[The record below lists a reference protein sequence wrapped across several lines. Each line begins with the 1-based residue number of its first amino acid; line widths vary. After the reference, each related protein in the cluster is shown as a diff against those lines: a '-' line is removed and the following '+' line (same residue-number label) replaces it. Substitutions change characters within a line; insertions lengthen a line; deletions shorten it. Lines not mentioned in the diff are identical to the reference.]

1 MALTKVSAAMFSTA
15 AQSSDMNM
23 DDGTLFVDVSENKVG
38 IGNTA
43 PAEALD
49 ITGNLTL
56 RSRGYLKLQDDTG
69 GQFVALRAPATVSG
83 SVTYTFPAADG
94 SSGQSLTT
102 DGSGTL
108 AWSAAAPTAGTGVT
122 VSGSQVSI
130 GQAVATSS
138 NVQFNSVKT
147 TLIEYTDGDD
157 AITIADGGHI
167 TAAGNVIVTG
177 NLTVNGSTVTNS
189 ATNTTIEDLLIELG
203 TGTSGSPAS
212 DAGLVLERGSSD
224 NIFIGWDESADV
236 FTVGTGSFT
245 GASTGNL
252 THTAANAVFGSI
264 TGTSITGSSLTIDT
278 ATLVVDAS
286 NNRVGIGN
294 ASPDVSLDIGSYTD
308 AVHVPVGTTAQR
320 PGSPAAGYFRYNSTT
335 SQFEG
340 YTSSWG
346 AIGGGSTT
354 LNTDLFTG
362 NGSTVDFTISQAID
376 NENKL
381 MVFID
386 GVYQNPDAYSMPANT
401 TLRFTAAPAN
411 SRKIAVYSI
420 AGVVSGTNLNIDSF
434 TGDGSDL
441 TFTLSITPVSENNT
455 LVYVGGVYQQ
465 KSVYSVSGTTLTFG
479 SGNAPPNGASIE
491 VATFNQ
497 TNINVPVDDTI
508 TTAKIVDANVTTAKI
523 ADVNVTTAK
532 ITDNAVTLAKMAG
545 IARGKIIYGDASGN
559 PAVLTAGGAGTVLTS
574 DGTDISWAE
583 EVATNYLPLAGGTL
597 TGATTINGGSP
608 ALVISNSGDAKI
620 NLVRSSNTITY
631 SMSTAGSGGHGFYDN
646 AASSYDLYM
655 KAGKV
660 GIGETTPLGHLHV
673 KSADSGGSVDGGTDE
688 LVLEGSG
695 NSGMTILSGASN
707 TGSIYFGD
715 SGSTWDGY
723 IAYSHASREMTVAAA
738 QGGNYI
744 KLDTTGSVGFS
755 STPTAWGSGYKSI
768 QIGDRGFV
776 AAHTGSDLYIGQ
788 NAYHN
793 SGWKYEASVAA
804 SLTQHSGGQI
814 THKVAAAGTAGN
826 AITWIDA
833 LHIKADG
840 SVGIGTTSPDTLLDI
855 EYIASNHTQGIHI
868 TNSQPGGYGSAI
880 TFISERSDNNSLEV
894 AARIRTQGQTAWNS
908 GSTENSQLIFS
919 VDSASTLSDRMFLN
933 YRGALKVRA
942 GDSLSTFASGSDYTH
957 EIWQD
962 QAGYASLKVASSGGT
977 TNQYCLMVDMADD
990 VTNTANWF
998 QRCMA
1003 GTDSRFYIYS
1013 NGDVYTKTGTDI
1025 QQSSDRRLK
1034 DNITDYSG
1042 GLTVLKS
1049 LTPRTY
1055 TWKEGQ
1061 GAAGTQYGFVAQEIE
1076 ESSEVVDNMN
1086 LFSIVTATRD
1096 DDKNP
1101 LQPDDKQ
1108 YNTQLSSKDAI
1119 YVSAIQELSKEIETL
1134 KAEIKALKD

>member
-167 TAAGNVIVTG
+167 TAAGNVTVTG

-308 AVHVPVGTTAQR
+308 AVHVPVGTTGQR

-340 YTSSWG
+340 YTSAWG

-386 GVYQNPDAYSMPANT
+386 GVYQNPDAYSMPAST
-401 TLRFTAAPAN
+401 TLRFTDAPAN

-441 TFTLSITPVSENNT
+441 TFTLSITPVNENNT

-497 TNINVPVDDTI
+497 TDINVPVDNTI
-508 TTAKIVDANVTTAKI
+508 TTAKIVNDAVTADKIVDNIALPGNITTTGTLVPTGVLTANAGVVVDNITIDGTEIDLSSGDLTLDVAGKIILDADDPHIQLKDGGLLFGSIYAFGSDLHIKSEIQDEDIIFQGNDGGSAINALILDMSEAGKAIFGTGGVQIGDSVGTGYGLTADIGTQYGAIIQTTESTPSANPAFWVKNDDDGSISTLLRVQNNGNVGIGNNDTLAKALHIVKDTGVTHNGIRIDNTTSYYGQLEFFTTGGSRRNFVQSSGAAHLELGSDSSTNGEIHFYTNGAIRAKI
-523 ADVNVTTAK
+523 AAAGTTTFEHPIVVQSGATQGYY
-532 ITDNAVTLAKMAG
+532 IENNAGNAVTPRITNDANDHTVIRPGKSGGAVQWNNFANTAELMRLDDSGRLG
-545 IARGKIIYGDASGN
+545 IGAAPEAWSSTWEVLQVGATGAIISQNGDALQLAENSYNDGSGWKAIATGSSSFFSLDN
-559 PAVLTAGGAGTVLTS
+559 GGIQMYTAPSVSADANQTFSYAMNIDNNGRVTKPSQPYFQANGNGAAWASVTVEQQWNTGIHNS
-574 DGTDISWAE
+574 NTNFWNQGTDRGGDYFDPTTGRFTCPVTGWYQFTFSLYAQNSSASAGVYCHPQFFKQGVLGYSSGGKSPYHIVTCKHTGTE
-583 EVATNYLPLAGGTL
+583 YIDIQVTENIYCVATNYVEVKIYWS
-597 TGATTINGGSP
+597 AT
-608 ALVISNSGDAKI
+608 
-620 NLVRSSNTITY
+620 
-631 SMSTAGSGGHGFYDN
+631 
-646 AASSYDLYM
+646 
-655 KAGKV
+655 
-660 GIGETTPLGHLHV
+660 
-673 KSADSGGSVDGGTDE
+673 
-688 LVLEGSG
+688 
-695 NSGMTILSGASN
+695 
-707 TGSIYFGD
+707 
-715 SGSTWDGY
+715 
-723 IAYSHASREMTVAAA
+723 
-738 QGGNYI
+738 
-744 KLDTTGSVGFS
+744 
-755 STPTAWGSGYKSI
+755 
-768 QIGDRGFV
+768 
-776 AAHTGSDLYIGQ
+776 
-788 NAYHN
+788 
-793 SGWKYEASVAA
+793 
-804 SLTQHSGGQI
+804 
-814 THKVAAAGTAGN
+814 
-826 AITWIDA
+826 
-833 LHIKADG
+833 
-840 SVGIGTTSPDTLLDI
+840 
-855 EYIASNHTQGIHI
+855 
-868 TNSQPGGYGSAI
+868 
-880 TFISERSDNNSLEV
+880 
-894 AARIRTQGQTAWNS
+894 
-908 GSTENSQLIFS
+908 
-919 VDSASTLSDRMFLN
+919 
-933 YRGALKVRA
+933 
-942 GDSLSTFASGSDYTH
+942 
-957 EIWQD
+957 
-962 QAGYASLKVASSGGT
+962 SSGT
-977 TNQYCLMVDMADD
+977 WRHYP
-990 VTNTANWF
+990 
-998 QRCMA
+998 
-1003 GTDSRFYIYS
+1003 
-1013 NGDVYTKTGTDI
+1013 
-1025 QQSSDRRLK
+1025 
-1034 DNITDYSG
+1034 DYAIFTG
-1042 GLTVLKS
+1042 GLIS
-1049 LTPRTY
+1049 
-1055 TWKEGQ
+1055 
-1061 GAAGTQYGFVAQEIE
+1061 
-1076 ESSEVVDNMN
+1076 
-1086 LFSIVTATRD
+1086 
-1096 DDKNP
+1096 
-1101 LQPDDKQ
+1101 
-1108 YNTQLSSKDAI
+1108 
-1119 YVSAIQELSKEIETL
+1119 
-1134 KAEIKALKD
+1134 